1 MGSAIKTA
9 QEIMSFMPTD
19 DELKQRMEQ
28 LNQEQYPDG
37 RKAKHAW
44 LPAPIDNWL
53 QDRDKQLDENGPTA
67 SPYLRGGT
75 LGEQWNQLQA
85 NAPTDARDF
94 RQTITPPEG
103 KITVELSSK
112 DSGLQVKTTEVKSKG
127 VDLRVNTGYTY
138 GGGM

>member
-1 MGSAIKTA
+1 
-9 QEIMSFMPTD
+9 E
-19 DELKQRMEQ
+19 
-28 LNQEQYPDG
+28 
-37 RKAKHAW
+37 
-44 LPAPIDNWL
+44 
-53 QDRDKQLDENGPTA
+53 
-67 SPYLRGGT
+67 
-75 LGEQWNQLQA
+75 
-85 NAPTDARDF
+85 ARAF